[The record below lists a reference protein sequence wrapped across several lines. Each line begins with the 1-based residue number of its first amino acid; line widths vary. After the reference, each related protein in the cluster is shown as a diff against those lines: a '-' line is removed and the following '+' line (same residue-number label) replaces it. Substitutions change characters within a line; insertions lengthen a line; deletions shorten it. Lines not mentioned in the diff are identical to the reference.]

1 MINKIH
7 IHNFKALHDTKETKI
22 GRITLLTG
30 INGRGK
36 SSFLQTL
43 LLLSQSLRKSQG
55 DPKVLYANGEWCTL
69 GNFADLVS
77 VGAKSPVTIEFQTDA
92 QVENKFSFQYVPSSD
107 KLTMGEAISCKI
119 DDKETISQGEE
130 HGVDEIGVPQI
141 DIQESNT
148 EPVAAQTRT
157 TYSDVIDLMKL
168 ANLYFV
174 SSSRIAASNEE
185 AIVDSFNPN
194 FIGAN
199 GQYVLSVLSQCTQ
212 EQVKEV
218 EEWMSVIMDGAT
230 VKVERDVQNGRVYLY
245 LDAENN
251 GANFRPV
258 NVGYGYS
265 YIISTI
271 LSIVLAKSGEIVI
284 IENPE
289 AHLHPQ
295 AQSRLMNYI
304 IKMANEKNVQFF
316 VETHS
321 DHIVNAS
328 LLALKDGMPLKMLEI
343 LFFSRSN
350 SPAEGTTV
358 CNLQL
363 LQNGRVVK
371 PPRGFC
377 DQYAID
383 LKKIMRPSYAQ
394 SAHTRT
400 EN

>member
-1 MINKIH
+1 MIKSIH
-7 IHNFKALHDTKETKI
+7 IQNFKALRDTKETKI
-22 GRITLLTG
+22 GKITLLTG

-36 SSFLQTL
+36 SSFLQSM
-43 LLLSQSLRKSQG
+43 LLLSQSLRRSQG
-55 DPKVLYANGEWCTL
+55 DPKVLFSTGDWCTL
-69 GNFADLVS
+69 GNFADLVT

-92 QVENKFSFQYVPSSD
+92 SVENKFSFQYVPSSE
-107 KLTMGEAISCKI
+107 KLTMGEAVSCRI
-119 DDKETISQGEE
+119 DDKETIAQGEE
-130 HGVDEIGVPQI
+130 HGVDEVGVPQFGTP
-141 DIQESNT
+141 EGNA
-148 EPVAAQTRT
+148 EPVVAQTRT

-185 AIVDSFNPN
+185 TIVDTFNPN
-194 FIGAN
+194 YIGAN
-199 GQYVLSVLSQCTQ
+199 GQYILNVLSQCTQ
-212 EQVKEV
+212 EQIKEV
-218 EEWMSVIMDGAT
+218 EKWMSVIMDGAT
-230 VKVERDVQNGRVYLY
+230 VKVEKDEVNGRVYLY

-271 LSIVLAKSGEIVI
+271 LSVVLAKSGEIVI

-343 LFFSRSN
+343 LFFNRSN
-350 SPAEGTTV
+350 SLAEGTTV

-363 LQNGRVVK
+363 LQNGRVVN

-394 SAHTRT
+394 STRTRT

>member
-1 MINKIH
+1 MIKSIH
-7 IHNFKALHDTKETKI
+7 IQNFKALRDTKETRI
-22 GRITLLTG
+22 GQITLLTG

-36 SSFLQTL
+36 SSFLQSL
-43 LLLSQSLRKSQG
+43 LLLSQSLRMPQG

-77 VGAKSPVTIEFQTDA
+77 VGAKSPVTVEFQTDA
-92 QVENKFSFQYVPSSD
+92 QVENKFSFQYIPSAD
-107 KLTMGEAISCKI
+107 KRTMGEAVSCRI
-119 DDKETISQGEE
+119 DDKETIAQGEE
-130 HGVDEIGVPQI
+130 QGVDEVETPQI
-141 DIQESNT
+141 GTPEGNA
-148 EPVAAQTRT
+148 EPIAAQTRT

-174 SSSRIAASNEE
+174 SSSRVAAPNEE
-185 AIVDSFNPN
+185 DVIDSLRPN
-194 FIGAN
+194 YIGAN
-199 GQYVLSVLSQCTQ
+199 GQYVLNVLSQCTK
-212 EQVKEV
+212 EQIKEIEV
-218 EEWMSVIMDGAT
+218 WMSVIMDGAT
-230 VKVERDVQNGRVYLY
+230 VKVEKDEMSGRVYLF

-251 GANFRPV
+251 GANFRSV

-271 LSIVLAKSGEIVI
+271 LSVVLAKTGEIVI

-328 LLALKDGMPLKMLEI
+328 LLALKDGMPLERLEI

-350 SPAEGTTV
+350 TPTEGTSV

-363 LQNGRVVK
+363 LQNGRVAN
-371 PPRGFC
+371 PPHGFC

-383 LKKIMRPSYAQ
+383 LKKIMRPNYA
-394 SAHTRT
+394 
-400 EN
+400 